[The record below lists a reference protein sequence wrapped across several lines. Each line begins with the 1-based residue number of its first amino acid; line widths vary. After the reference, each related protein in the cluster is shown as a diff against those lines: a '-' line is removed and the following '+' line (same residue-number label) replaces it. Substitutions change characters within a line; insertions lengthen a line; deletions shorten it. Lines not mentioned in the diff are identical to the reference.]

1 MKNISYT
8 AHKSGKE
15 QGFTLI
21 EAMVS
26 LTIGLFIVLLVSV
39 IYTASLQTLK
49 FRQGQSENLGN
60 SRYTLDTLGL
70 EFAKAGYRRDPTKDL
85 FEAFPAD
92 ATAENG
98 CQFSAGQSIYVDAT
112 GALCIRYHLRD
123 AQELN
128 CVGQGGNIADVKP
141 YKQAEDLSDR
151 KGMFVE
157 KYFIDGDRLRCQAG
171 TEVVDLADGIRG
183 IHFAFGVGKFSA
195 DRNKERKIDAF
206 VTTLPSTKKAI
217 RALRYSV
224 LLVSSQ
230 PNVTGGVESSICTRW
245 TKATGNQTACSA
257 NDGRLYQIAS
267 KALTL
272 RNQMP

>member
-1 MKNISYT
+1 
-8 AHKSGKE
+8 
-15 QGFTLI
+15 
-21 EAMVS
+21 
-26 LTIGLFIVLLVSV
+26 
-39 IYTASLQTLK
+39 
-49 FRQGQSENLGN
+49 
-60 SRYTLDTLGL
+60 
-70 EFAKAGYRRDPTKDL
+70 
-85 FEAFPAD
+85 
-92 ATAENG
+92 
-98 CQFSAGQSIYVDAT
+98 
-112 GALCIRYHLRD
+112 
-123 AQELN
+123 
-128 CVGQGGNIADVKP
+128 VKP

-171 TEVVDLADGIRG
+171 TEVVDLADGVRG

-206 VTTLPSTKKAI
+206 VTTLPSTKEAI